1 MSIRKIPEKKWT
13 TDKVSAYNQF
23 WKYFFE
29 WRKQDTEEY
38 KQCKSMFS
46 EFKHKQ
52 NSAPCLGVHTYVLKL
67 HFWKTARNEKRNKF
81 PDDYLYGVGTGNT
94 VYLGKS
100 TQRPFI
106 GKINGKTFV
115 TNITD
120 LCWAT
125 NIDIQIIRYKS
136 MQKVR

>member
-1 MSIRKIPEKKWT
+1 
-13 TDKVSAYNQF
+13 
-23 WKYFFE
+23 
-29 WRKQDTEEY
+29 
-38 KQCKSMFS
+38 MFS
-46 EFKHKQ
+46 EFKNKQ

-67 HFWKTARNEKRNKF
+67 YFWKIARNEKRNKF
-81 PDDYLYGVGTGNT
+81 PDDYLYGVGAGKR
-94 VYLGKS
+94 VYLGNS

-120 LCWAT
+120 LCWAI

-136 MQKVR
+136 IQKNKIVQFKNEQRLCSNGYSH